1 MQTNKAIPEPVDT
14 EVFSGATGGKPWY
27 ITKYFSS
34 GRGDQDLFLI
44 RCLGVTADFVSKA
57 ENPLEL
63 SLVRGTVFE
72 LFRLRSG
79 CRLAQ
84 CLASRGGS
92 RFPCDGH
99 VLGLRALGFL
109 TEPGGEET
117 CRLATSGRRPE
128 CWSRTMFW
136 ARVGLEELY

>member
-1 MQTNKAIPEPVDT
+1 M
-14 EVFSGATGGKPWY
+14 
-27 ITKYFSS
+27 
-34 GRGDQDLFLI
+34 I
-44 RCLGVTADFVSKA
+44 RCLGVTVDFVSKA

-128 CWSRTMFW
+128 C
-136 ARVGLEELY
+136 